1 MPVGRIYSRWL
12 VALLALLGTS
22 SFVAAQTSSVP
33 SLIVSG
39 LGRGTVP
46 LDGAWQFHT
55 GDNHD
60 WALPEYDDSQ
70 WEQIDIARPWGDQG
84 HWAYSGF
91 AWYRRHLSFGPP
103 SAGYEPNPDDVAM
116 FMPHSQSIYEV
127 YWNGLLVSP
136 PQPMPASS
144 ADQFTPNRVFRLG
157 PAHDGVLAIR
167 IWTVPL
173 DSQATGDDRGLA
185 VTPRL
190 GNPEAV
196 TQFKLAAD
204 AAHRNSGFTALAQML
219 LYGELGLLGLIVWQ
233 RNREQKLLQWMVLFF
248 FASMLAV
255 VANSPFRPLIFGRSI
270 LFFSPVHALEDISLW
285 YLLLYLL
292 DLNGNSALMRW
303 TRALAWISILSAT
316 ADNILFML
324 DWSSLHAHAFQILDA
339 IFTFG
344 FSAAAIFPLVLIAI
358 GLRKR
363 LDSARW
369 LVAIA
374 AFLSEMYDVVQ
385 HTAVQGR
392 LYTHLTL
399 GQTMMAP
406 LFTVGGFAIA
416 MPAVLSTLLVG
427 AIVYAVYR
435 FTVEQG
441 QRQTAMLQEFK
452 SAQELQ
458 RVLIPETLPALPG
471 YAITSAY
478 RPAAEVGGD
487 FFQLIPLA
495 SGQPDGAALLVVGDV
510 SGKGLKAAMAVS
522 MIVGALRALAEI
534 TDDPGAILAGMNRR
548 IVGRLTDGFVTC
560 LVLRIN
566 TKGECALANAGHLA
580 PFLNREEI
588 ALEGTLPLGLVP
600 EARYETMQLKIDV
613 GDRLT
618 LFTDG
623 LLEARNASGEVYG
636 FERMAALLATRP
648 DASKAVEAAVAF
660 GQEDDITVLTLTR
673 LAMGVEST
681 TLLIAP
687 RLASAKPGANKSG
700 LFQPERESYVE
711 QQSSISSETL
721 PLQ

>member
-1 MPVGRIYSRWL
+1 MPVGRTYLRMWP
-12 VALLALLGTS
+12 VMFVLLWTASLA
-22 SFVAAQTSSVP
+22 AAQAASVP
-33 SLIVSG
+33 SLVVTG
-39 LGRGTVP
+39 LGRGTVA

-55 GDNHD
+55 GDD
-60 WALPEYDDSQ
+60 RAWALPEFDDSQ
-70 WEQIDIARPWGDQG
+70 WEQIDIGKPWGDQG

-91 AWYRRHLSFGPP
+91 AWYRRHLSFGATA
-103 SAGYEPNPDDVAM
+103 AGYEPNPDEVGI
-116 FMPHSQSIYEV
+116 FFPKTRCIYEV

-136 PQPMPASS
+136 PQQMPSSS

-157 PAHDGVLAIR
+157 GAQDGVLAVR
-167 IWTVPL
+167 VWTVPL

-185 VTPRL
+185 ATPRL
-190 GNPEAV
+190 GNVEAV
-196 TQFKLAAD
+196 SEFRKASNA
-204 AAHRNSGFTALAQML
+204 SGQGSSFAVLAQIL
-219 LYGELGLLGLIVWQ
+219 IYGQLGLLGLIAWR
-233 RNREQKLLQWMVLFF
+233 RNRNQKLLLWMVAFF
-248 FASMLAV
+248 FASILAMI
-255 VANSPFRPLIFGRSI
+255 ANSPLRPLILGRSI

-292 DLNGNSALMRW
+292 DLNRNSTLMRW

-316 ADNILFML
+316 ADNVLFML
-324 DWSSLHAHAFQILDA
+324 DWASLHVQAFQILDA

-344 FSAAAIFPLVLIAI
+344 FSVVAVFPLVVVALA
-358 GLRKR
+358 LRKR

-369 LVAIA
+369 LVAVA
-374 AFLSEMYDVVQ
+374 ALLSEMYDVVQ

-392 LYTHLTL
+392 RFTRLNL
-399 GQTMMAP
+399 GQQMLAP
-406 LFTVGGFAIA
+406 LFTVQGVTVT
-416 MPAVLSTLLVG
+416 MPALLATLLVCS
-427 AIVYAVYR
+427 IVFAVYR

-441 QRQTAMLQEFK
+441 QRQRALLEEFK

-487 FFQLIPLA
+487 FFQLIPL
-495 SGQPDGAALLVVGDV
+495 GGGKPDGAALLVVGDV

-522 MIVGALRALAEI
+522 MIVGALRTLAEI

-560 LVLRIN
+560 QVLRIN
-566 TKGECALANAGHLA
+566 EKGECALANAGHLA
-580 PFLNREEI
+580 PFLNRNEI

-600 EARYETMQLKIDV
+600 EARYESIHLKIEV

-623 LLEARNASGEVYG
+623 LLEARNPAGEVYG

-673 LAMGVEST
+673 LATGVEST

-687 RLASAKPGANKSG
+687 RLGAVKPGASK
-700 LFQPERESYVE
+700 PERENYVE
-711 QQSSISSETL
+711 QQSSISSDNVSL
-721 PLQ
+721 K

>member
-1 MPVGRIYSRWL
+1 V
-12 VALLALLGTS
+12 LLALLGCCC
-22 SFVAAQTSSVP
+22 FAAAQTASVP
-33 SLIVSG
+33 SLVVSG

-46 LDGAWQFHT
+46 VDGGWQFQT
-55 GDNHD
+55 GDSRA
-60 WALPEYDDSQ
+60 WALPEIDDSD
-70 WEQIDIARPWGDQG
+70 WEQIDIGKPWGDQG

-91 AWYRRHLSFGPP
+91 AWYRRHLSFGTTA
-103 SAGYEPNPDDVAM
+103 AGYEPNPDEVAI
-116 FMPHSQSIYEV
+116 FVPRAQCLYEV

-136 PQPMPASS
+136 PQPMPASP
-144 ADQFTPNRVFRLG
+144 ADQFSPSRVFRLG
-157 PAHDGVLAIR
+157 PAQDGVLAIR
-167 IWTVPL
+167 VWTVPL

-190 GNPEAV
+190 GNLEAV
-196 TQFKLAAD
+196 TEFREVAD
-204 AAHRNSGFTALAQML
+204 AAGRDAGLASLAQML
-219 LYGELGLLGLIVWQ
+219 LYGELALLGLVVWQ
-233 RNREQKLLQWMVLFF
+233 RNRGQKLLQWMVLFF
-248 FASMLAV
+248 FASMLAMV
-255 VANSPFRPLIFGRSI
+255 STSQYRPLMFGRSI
-270 LFFSPVHALEDISLW
+270 LLFSPVHALEDISLW

-292 DLNGNSALMRW
+292 HLNGNSTLTRW
-303 TRALAWISILSAT
+303 TRALAWISMLSAS

-324 DWSSLHAHAFQILDA
+324 DWSSVHVRAFQILDA
-339 IFTFG
+339 VFTFG

-374 AFLSEMYDVVQ
+374 AFLSEMYDVAQ
-385 HTAVQGR
+385 HTAVQGQR
-392 LYTHLTL
+392 YTHLAL
-399 GQTMMAP
+399 GQAMLTP
-406 LFTVGGFAIA
+406 LVTIGGAGIA
-416 MPAVLSTLLVG
+416 MPAILSTLLVCT
-427 AIVYAVYR
+427 IVYAVYR

-441 QRQTAMLQEFK
+441 QRQTALLEEFR

-471 YAITSAY
+471 YGITSAY

-487 FFQLIPLA
+487 FFQLIPLGGGP
-495 SGQPDGAALLVVGDV
+495 SGKLPEGAALLVIGDV

-522 MIVGALRALAEI
+522 MIVGALRTLAEI

-566 TKGECALANAGHLA
+566 EKGDCALANAGHLA
-580 PFLNREEI
+580 PFLNRSEI
-588 ALEGTLPLGLVP
+588 ALEGSLPLGLVP
-600 EARYETMQLKIDV
+600 EARYESMPLKLEV

-623 LLEARNASGEVYG
+623 LLEARSESGEVYG
-636 FERMAALLATRP
+636 FERMAALLAARP
-648 DASKAVEAAVAF
+648 DASKAVEAAILF

-673 LAMGVEST
+673 LATGVEST

-687 RLASAKPGANKSG
+687 RLGAAKPGASK
-700 LFQPERESYVE
+700 PERESYVE
-711 QQSSISSETL
+711 QQSSISSDKVS
-721 PLQ
+721 LQ

>member
-1 MPVGRIYSRWL
+1 MWPVLFVLIW
-12 VALLALLGTS
+12 AATLAS
-22 SFVAAQTSSVP
+22 AQAGSVP
-33 SLIVSG
+33 SLVVTG
-39 LGRGTVP
+39 LGRGTVA

-55 GDNHD
+55 GDD
-60 WALPEYDDSQ
+60 RFWALPEFDDSQ
-70 WEQIDIARPWGDQG
+70 WEQIDIGKPWGDQG
-84 HWAYSGF
+84 HWAYTGF
-91 AWYRRHLSFGPP
+91 AWYRRHISFG
-103 SAGYEPNPDDVAM
+103 STAAGYEPNPDQVAM
-116 FMPHSQSIYEV
+116 FVPRAQCLYEV

-136 PQPMPASS
+136 SQPMPATP
-144 ADQFTPNRVFRLG
+144 ADQFSPNRVFRLG
-157 PAHDGVLAIR
+157 SAQDGVLAIR
-167 IWTVPL
+167 VWTVPL
-173 DSQATGDDRGLA
+173 DSQAMGNGYGLA
-185 VTPRL
+185 ATPRL
-190 GNPEAV
+190 GNMEAV
-196 TQFKLAAD
+196 TEIKKAAD
-204 AAHRNSGFTALAQML
+204 AAGRESGFASLAQML
-219 LYGELGLLGLIVWQ
+219 LYGELGLLGLIIWR
-233 RNREQKLLQWMVLFF
+233 RNRGQKLLQWMVLFF
-248 FASMLAV
+248 FASMLAM
-255 VANSPFRPLIFGRSI
+255 VATSRYRPIIFGRSI
-270 LFFSPVHALEDISLW
+270 LLFSPVHALEDISLW

-292 DLNGNSALMRW
+292 DLTGSSKLMRW
-303 TRALAWISILSAT
+303 TRVLAWISILSAT
-316 ADNILFML
+316 ADNMLFML
-324 DWSSLHAHAFQILDA
+324 DWSSVHPHGFQVLDA

-344 FSAAAIFPLVLIAI
+344 FSAVAIFPLVLIAI

-399 GQTMMAP
+399 GQNMLAP
-406 LFTVGGFAIA
+406 LFTIGGAEITI
-416 MPAVLSTLLVG
+416 PALLSTLLVCS
-427 AIVYAVYR
+427 IVYAVYR

-441 QRQTAMLQEFK
+441 QRQTALLQEFK

-487 FFQLIPLA
+487 FFQLIPL
-495 SGQPDGAALLVVGDV
+495 GGGKPDGAALLVVGDV

-522 MIVGALRALAEI
+522 MIVGSLRTLAEI
-534 TDDPGAILAGMNRR
+534 TDDPGTILAGMNRR

-566 TKGECALANAGHLA
+566 NKGECALANAGHLA
-580 PFLNREEI
+580 PFLNRKEI
-588 ALEGTLPLGLVP
+588 ALEGSLPLGLVP
-600 EARYETMQLKIDV
+600 EARYESVHLKVEV

-673 LAMGVEST
+673 LATGVEST

-687 RLASAKPGANKSG
+687 RLGAVKPGAFK
-700 LFQPERESYVE
+700 PEREGYVE
-711 QQSSISSETL
+711 QQSSISSDNV
-721 PLQ
+721 QVK